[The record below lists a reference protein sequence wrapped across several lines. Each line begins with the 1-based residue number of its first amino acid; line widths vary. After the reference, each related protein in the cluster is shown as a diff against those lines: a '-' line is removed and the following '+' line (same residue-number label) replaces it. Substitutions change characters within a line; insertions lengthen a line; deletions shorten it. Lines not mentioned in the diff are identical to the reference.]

1 MLMTP
6 LRLTFSYET
15 VTDDRIGR
23 NLKIV
28 PSFHGKSW
36 EGFQILNFDSRRSNS
51 QQNLE
56 FQDVLYLKFPRPRL
70 GKKTPTSL
78 S

>member
-1 MLMTP
+1 MTL

-15 VTDDRIGR
+15 VTDDSIGR
-23 NLKIV
+23 NLKTV

-56 FQDVLYLKFPRPRL
+56 FQDVLYLKFPRPRS
-70 GKKTPTSL
+70 GKKPPTSL